1 MAKKYNL
8 DFKKMAVELVKNG
21 SSTIKTAEELNIPL
35 KTFENWITAYNKNP
49 NVFDAD
55 YVSPQETIKQLQK
68 QIKKQQETIE
78 ILKKATAFFA
88 KDN

>member
-1 MAKKYNL
+1 MPKSYSL

-21 SSTIKTAEELNIPL
+21 ASTTKTAQELNIPL

-49 NVFDAD
+49 HIFDAD
-55 YVSPQETIKQLQK
+55 FVSPQDTIKTLQK
-68 QIKKQQETIE
+68 QLKKQQETID